1 MNYEVLKYSIVDEEI
16 MQVVAFYETIS
27 LNIGLAFEAE
37 VQNALNKLERNPKYY
52 FVLEDGKHRR
62 KIIGQFPYAFI
73 YSIEDTFVIV
83 KMLFPQKEDP
93 AKLWTHLGS
102 L

>member
-16 MQVVAFYETIS
+16 MQVIAFYETIS
-27 LNIGLAFEAE
+27 YNIGLAFEAE

-62 KIIGQFPYAFI
+62 KIIGQLPYAFI
-73 YSIEDTFVIV
+73 
-83 KMLFPQKEDP
+83 
-93 AKLWTHLGS
+93 
-102 L
+102 